1 MAATLQRNR
10 RERQVLTGI
19 IGAFGEGRFIPQLPN
34 PTAAQLTQEVMRML
48 ELRASTA
55 VPHWAASR
63 LATLWGATGTR
74 VLRVFPI
81 AAARKRGV
89 QKKGYAVAI
98 DSLELDEAPTPIG
111 ADQDLLAAIEGR
123 RMLSVEAAG
132 GRRRVLIPLVAADEV
147 RYLLE
152 LSGAATNGA
161 GGALADSLI
170 EVLGAYYDLLVDAE
184 TDTLTRLSN
193 RRILYSQVGAMLS
206 RGPSP
211 SYRRFIAVAD
221 IDHFKQVNDRF
232 GHLYGDEILIHFAR
246 LMRETFRAGDL
257 LYRFGGEEFVIVF
270 GVTRHEDRGIGL
282 ERFRAAV
289 ESYQF
294 PSVGRVTTSLGF
306 TAIGELLVPATTL
319 IDRADTAVYY
329 AKRNGRNRVCEYEAL
344 VAEGAIKPAVPTAG
358 GEATLF

>member
-1 MAATLQRNR
+1 
-10 RERQVLTGI
+10 
-19 IGAFGEGRFIPQLPN
+19 
-34 PTAAQLTQEVMRML
+34 ML
-48 ELRASTA
+48 ELRASTE
-55 VPHWAASR
+55 VPHWAAAR
-63 LATLWGATGTR
+63 LAALWGAAGTR

-81 AAARKRGV
+81 AAARRRDAQSGN
-89 QKKGYAVAI
+89 YAVAI
-98 DSLELDEAPTPIG
+98 DSIDPDELPAPVG
-111 ADQDLLAAIEGR
+111 ADRELRAAIEGR
-123 RMLSVEAAG
+123 RMLNVETAG
-132 GRRRVLIPLVAADEV
+132 GRRRVLIPFTAAGEV

-152 LSGAATNGA
+152 LSGAAANGA

-170 EVLGAYYDLLVDAE
+170 EVLASYYDLLVDAE
-184 TDTLTRLSN
+184 TDTLTRLAN
-193 RRILYSQVGAMLS
+193 RRIFYSQIGALLS

-270 GVTRHEDRGIGL
+270 GVQHHEDRQIGL
-282 ERFRAAV
+282 DRFRAAV

-294 PSVGRVTTSLGF
+294 PSVGRVTTSIGF
-306 TAIGELLVPATTL
+306 AAIEGRLVPATTL
-319 IDRADTAVYY
+319 IDRADNAVYY